1 MPTFRTS
8 RKVRHTAA
16 EMFDLV
22 ADVERYPDFLPLC
35 QSLKIRC
42 DTPLEGDRRQ
52 LLADMR
58 IGYKAV
64 RESFVSRVTLDRP
77 NLAIL
82 VEYVDGPFRRMENR
96 WRFADDAAGAST
108 VEFFLDY
115 EFKSRM
121 FGVLMG
127 SVFDAAFRRFAES
140 FEQRRMGASVPWLH
154 GGRSQRCRQDG
165 VPRRGSRIGAR
176 GSPPARERHR
186 AWRRSQGHP
195 EARAA
200 PHRSR

>member
-8 RKVRHTAA
+8 RKVRHSAV

-22 ADVERYPDFLPLC
+22 ADVERYPAFLPLC
-35 QSLKIRC
+35 QSLKVRRE
-42 DTPLEGDRRQ
+42 TPLENDRRQ

-58 IGYKAV
+58 IGYKAI

-96 WRFADDAAGAST
+96 WRFVDEGAGAST

-127 SVFDAAFRRFAES
+127 SVFDAAFRKFAES
-140 FEQRRMGASVPWLH
+140 FEQRA
-154 GGRSQRCRQDG
+154 DG
-165 VPRRGSRIGAR
+165 VYGRGPTPSGAARPIGS
-176 GSPPARERHR
+176 G
-186 AWRRSQGHP
+186 
-195 EARAA
+195 
-200 PHRSR
+200 